1 MNFNLL
7 ASLSSGFF
15 SRFFCCRS
23 ASASLAFFRSFRIQ
37 LSLSLLLVFAV
48 FVVIVI
54 VVYAVD
60 LSQDL
65 CSPAAHLAHIM

>member
-1 MNFNLL
+1 M
-7 ASLSSGFF
+7 
-15 SRFFCCRS
+15 
-23 ASASLAFFRSFRIQ
+23 ASLAFFRSFRIQ
-37 LSLSLLLVFAV
+37 LSLSLLLVVAV
-48 FVVIVI
+48 FVVVVIVI